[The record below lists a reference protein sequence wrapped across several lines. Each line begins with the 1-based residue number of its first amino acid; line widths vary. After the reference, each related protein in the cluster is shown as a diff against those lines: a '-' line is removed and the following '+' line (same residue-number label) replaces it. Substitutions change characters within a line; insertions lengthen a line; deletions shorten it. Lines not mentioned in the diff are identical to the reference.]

1 MNRVLTTRRTI
12 IEKLAEMINTVRASH
27 PLRVAV
33 DGVDGAGKTMLG
45 DELVA
50 SLLDKGRP
58 VIRASVDGFH
68 KPLDLRYKRGPDSPD
83 GYYMDSFQYDAIRNE
98 LLIPLGPSGSRIYR
112 SGVYDYVSETP
123 VLAKLQEAPGNA
135 ILLFDGVFLLRPELI
150 DHWDYKIF
158 VDVGFE
164 LSVERAVARNSCN
177 SKRGFDA
184 NTLRTRYVQ
193 RYVPGQQIY
202 LQSVR
207 PKKKADVIFDN
218 TRLDFPKLI
227 EP

>member
-1 MNRVLTTRRTI
+1 MTRRAI
-12 IEKLAEMINTVRASH
+12 IDKLAEMINAVSVTH

-50 SLLDKGRP
+50 SLFVKGRP

-68 KPLDLRYKRGPDSPD
+68 NPLDLRYKRGPDSPD
-83 GYYMDSFQYDAIRNE
+83 GYYMDSFQYNAIRNE
-98 LLIPLGPSGSRIYR
+98 LLIPLGPGGSRIYR
-112 SGVYDYVSETP
+112 SGVYSCVSETP
-123 VLAKLQEAPGNA
+123 VLVKLQEAPRNA

-150 DHWDYKIF
+150 DCWDYKIF
-158 VDVGFE
+158 VDVGFD
-164 LSVERAVARNSCN
+164 LSVERAVARDSSS

-184 NTLRTRYVQ
+184 NSLRMRYVQ
-193 RYVPGQQIY
+193 RYVPGQYIY
-202 LQSVR
+202 LQSVG